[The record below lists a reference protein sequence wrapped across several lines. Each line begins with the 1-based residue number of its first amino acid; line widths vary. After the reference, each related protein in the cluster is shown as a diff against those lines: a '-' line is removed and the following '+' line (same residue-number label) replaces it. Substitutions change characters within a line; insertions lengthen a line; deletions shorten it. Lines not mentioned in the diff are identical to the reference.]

1 MYVCDWNCTYP
12 RQFDCWQNSA
22 AARGQ
27 MMLGCRSDLR
37 ISLVDGKL
45 GKLLAIKGPLFIHMS
60 YVVRYHSE
68 VHDCMP
74 MYPLLYL
81 YIINMIIND
90 NDTSKEQ

>member
-1 MYVCDWNCTYP
+1 
-12 RQFDCWQNSA
+12 
-22 AARGQ
+22 

-81 YIINMIIND
+81 YIVNMIIIRPKNND
-90 NDTSKEQ
+90 AFKVPRIDKAATHTFISYGIASF